1 MPSPARR
8 FEKRPSLDN
17 LVERVD
23 AQPPGEITGDTI
35 PTGFGSLD
43 KLLGGGLRRRDLILL
58 GGDIGSGKSAL
69 ALGIALRVAQ
79 QSVGVAYLSGEM
91 NEERLMERALA
102 IEGKVAVDELR
113 AAKLNDQTRAG
124 VGAAAVRLRGLPLSL
139 LALAGDDFAT
149 VFEQLD
155 PLRQV
160 GLVVVDYLQLVPPPK
175 ARTTQ
180 DEDTALVLRH
190 LKALA
195 LARQVALLVVAQL
208 PSFQTGRD
216 AKRPTLDD
224 YGVMGAPKQHADV
237 ILSIFREEMYNPG
250 GGVDGATDEEVTYEG
265 YGPGGAALLIQ
276 ATTDNPNRTVAEIR
290 NVFQRHG
297 ANLAASN
304 AVAWMFDR
312 KGQIV
317 VDGKASEDATMEVAL
332 DAGADDMEKEGDIY
346 LITTPPAQLHAI
358 DQALRSKKLPVQ
370 SAEIAMVPK
379 NTVKVEGSDAKR
391 LLQLVE
397 GLEEMD
403 DVAKVFSN
411 FDIDAEAMAAV
422 TG

>member
-8 FEKRPSLDN
+8 FEKSPSLDN

-23 AQPPGEITGDTI
+23 AQRPGEITGDTI

-102 IEGKVAVDELR
+102 IEGRVAVDELR

-124 VGAAAVRLRGLPLSL
+124 IGAAAVRLRGLPLSFL
-139 LALAGDDFAT
+139 PLAGEDFETA
-149 VFEQLD
+149 FDRLD
-155 PLRQV
+155 PLRQI

-237 ILSIFREEMYNPG
+237 ILSVFREEMYNPG
-250 GGVDGATDEEVTYEG
+250 GGVDGATE
-265 YGPGGAALLIQ
+265 LI
-276 ATTDNPNRTVAEIR
+276 
-290 NVFQRHG
+290 
-297 ANLAASN
+297 
-304 AVAWMFDR
+304 
-312 KGQIV
+312 
-317 VDGKASEDATMEVAL
+317 
-332 DAGADDMEKEGDIY
+332 
-346 LITTPPAQLHAI
+346 
-358 DQALRSKKLPVQ
+358 
-370 SAEIAMVPK
+370 
-379 NTVKVEGSDAKR
+379 
-391 LLQLVE
+391 
-397 GLEEMD
+397 
-403 DVAKVFSN
+403 VAKN
-411 FDIDAEAMAAV
+411 RNGP
-422 TG
+422 TGFADLYFYRRWMRFEDMLDPDR

>member
-23 AQPPGEITGDTI
+23 AQRPGEVTGDTI

-69 ALGIALRVAQ
+69 A
-79 QSVGVAYLSGEM
+79 VGVAHLSGEM
-91 NEERLMERALA
+91 HEERLMERALA

-124 VGAAAVRLRGLPLSL
+124 VGGAAVRLRGLPLSL
-139 LALAGDDFAT
+139 LPLAGEDFET
-149 VFEQLD
+149 VFERLD
-155 PLRQV
+155 PLRQI

-195 LARQVALLVVAQL
+195 LARQVALFVVAQL
-208 PSFQTGRD
+208 PGFQTGRD

-250 GGVDGATDEEVTYEG
+250 GGVDGATE
-265 YGPGGAALLIQ
+265 LI
-276 ATTDNPNRTVAEIR
+276 
-290 NVFQRHG
+290 
-297 ANLAASN
+297 
-304 AVAWMFDR
+304 
-312 KGQIV
+312 
-317 VDGKASEDATMEVAL
+317 
-332 DAGADDMEKEGDIY
+332 
-346 LITTPPAQLHAI
+346 
-358 DQALRSKKLPVQ
+358 
-370 SAEIAMVPK
+370 
-379 NTVKVEGSDAKR
+379 
-391 LLQLVE
+391 
-397 GLEEMD
+397 
-403 DVAKVFSN
+403 VAKN
-411 FDIDAEAMAAV
+411 RNGP
-422 TG
+422 TGFVDLYFYRRWMRFEDMLDPDR